1 MEAGLGGKKRG
12 FDSPFYD
19 YLANQILESSTGPD
33 HNYKIKEN
41 DHYYDT
47 SGNKYQLHVHR
58 EAFFGF
64 HEDLKEVGRTF
75 PTNCSPDSSSY
86 LQL

>member
-33 HNYKIKEN
+33 HNCKIKEN
-41 DHYYDT
+41 DRHYDT
-47 SGNKYQLHVHR
+47 
-58 EAFFGF
+58 
-64 HEDLKEVGRTF
+64 
-75 PTNCSPDSSSY
+75 
-86 LQL
+86 